1 MRLKRVATSRGG
13 VPPLRSRCGRAMS
26 DALLLVGPIPN
37 TLSYH
42 ANFTQSFLTKVL
54 YRLSICSVR
63 SSKSPENLH
72 FAQSFLTSLPSLC
85 VVVNK
90 HHQRWL
96 LFPVSKGAATF
107 VCLYFLPNEPA
118 KHPLKYC
125 CYYHSSSLIS
135 AMNTHSS
142 VCFSS
147 PSDTS
152 TREPAAPHILLFFFL
167 RESRA
172 PEVFFWFATTVVP
185 FVVSVPFF
193 LSRSI
198 KDPKTSFR
206 FIPFFFFTIG
216 QRPETLSLRCPYR
229 RRQLPVGSPTLRDL
243 ITTIDPPLFVV
254 FIPSVCL
261 LRSAKDQK
269 SFPLRLCYMD
279 QVSPSSRSPA
289 TAVASPIFLRS
300 VLSLIQMKTK
310 KRAPFP
316 PLFVIV

>member
-1 MRLKRVATSRGG
+1 MQTSLDLSSPKSFIDYRFVQFDHQSHLKIYISLNLSSPHFPLFVLLSINTTRGGCFFRWAKGRQPLFASPFCQTNQPNTRWNIVATII
-13 VPPLRSRCGRAMS
+13 
-26 DALLLVGPIPN
+26 LLLWFLPW
-37 TLSYH
+37 TH
-42 ANFTQSFLTKVL
+42 TQVCVFLL
-54 YRLSICSVR
+54 LLIQARESQQ
-63 SSKSPENLH
+63 P
-72 FAQSFLTSLPSLC
+72 LTSFSSSFFERVEHQRYFSGLPLPSS
-85 VVVNK
+85 
-90 HHQRWL
+90 L
-96 LFPVSKGAATF
+96 LLSQ
-107 VCLYFLPNEPA
+107 FL
-118 KHPLKYC
+118 
-125 CYYHSSSLIS
+125 
-135 AMNTHSS
+135 
-142 VCFSS
+142 
-147 PSDTS
+147 
-152 TREPAAPHILLFFFL
+152 
-167 RESRA
+167 
-172 PEVFFWFATTVVP
+172 
-185 FVVSVPFF
+185 FF

-316 PLFVIV
+316 PLFVIVW